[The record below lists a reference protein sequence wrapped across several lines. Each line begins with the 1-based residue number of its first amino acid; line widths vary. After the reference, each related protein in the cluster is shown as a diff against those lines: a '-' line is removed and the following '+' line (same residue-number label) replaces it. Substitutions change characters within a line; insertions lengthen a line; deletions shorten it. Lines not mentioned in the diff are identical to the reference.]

1 MSFLY
6 SESCQQSFT
15 IDLIDGCLHVCSYL
29 QDIFGLGNTRY
40 SIIHQFV
47 TTWTGNMTISCV
59 NMFVL
64 IILDEVS
71 MFLEIILK
79 NSITYM
85 FLQSQIKRE
94 KIFIPYLYLTVLKI
108 HYNVNFANSGLSR

>member
-29 QDIFGLGNTRY
+29 QDIFGLGNIRY

-94 KIFIPYLYLTVLKI
+94 KNIYTISVPNCFEYTLQCQFCKFRTV
-108 HYNVNFANSGLSR
+108 